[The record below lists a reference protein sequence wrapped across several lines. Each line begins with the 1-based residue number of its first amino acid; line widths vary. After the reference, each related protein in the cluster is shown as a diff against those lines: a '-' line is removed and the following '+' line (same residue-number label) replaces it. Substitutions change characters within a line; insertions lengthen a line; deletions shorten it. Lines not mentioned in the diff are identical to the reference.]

1 MNTPKDLAEE
11 TFPTPINSDINSTSL
26 VEYLSRPARKN
37 IVENLCRHFL
47 NEQNILR
54 TLGATQ
60 NSPGRPPSSGV
71 THFASMIG
79 VSRKAVSR
87 WLNGEMQSSNVNAE
101 RLLSIAAEI
110 IPETLHAI
118 LLEDLERHKLEVK
131 VYLGSKGATPIPRN
145 GEELDL

>member
-1 MNTPKDLAEE
+1 M
-11 TFPTPINSDINSTSL
+11 
-26 VEYLSRPARKN
+26 
-37 IVENLCRHFL
+37 
-47 NEQNILR
+47 
-54 TLGATQ
+54 G
-60 NSPGRPPSSGV
+60 
-71 THFASMIG
+71 
-79 VSRKAVSR
+79 R